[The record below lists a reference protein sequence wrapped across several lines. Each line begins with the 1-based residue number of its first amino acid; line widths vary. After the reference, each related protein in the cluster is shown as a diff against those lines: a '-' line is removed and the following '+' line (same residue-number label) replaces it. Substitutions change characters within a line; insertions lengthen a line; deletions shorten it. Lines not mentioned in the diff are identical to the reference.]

1 MDENAFWE
9 LLEDCRPAGPDPDAD
24 LLAEALSVSLSA
36 GPLHRVVAFAEKLS
50 WLLYRLDRREYGRGL
65 SGDQFL
71 YTRCAV
77 VAAGRAVYESVL
89 DDPAEF
95 VPYAEGLVWAEGLL
109 YVPDQAYEHLTGEQ
123 WPRAT
128 RYSYESF
135 TNREGWAGAWLG
147 GSGL

>member
-1 MDENAFWE
+1 MDENAFWD

-24 LLAEALSVSLSA
+24 LLAAALTVALST
-36 GPLHRVVAFAEKLS
+36 GPLHRVVAFAEWLS

-65 SGDQFL
+65 PGDVFL
-71 YTRCAV
+71 HIRCAV
-77 VAAGRAVYESVL
+77 VAAGRAAYESVL
-89 DDPAEF
+89 ADPAEF
-95 VPYAEGLVWAEGLL
+95 APYAEGPARAEDLL

-135 TNREGWAGAWLG
+135 TNREGWSGAWLG
-147 GSGL
+147 GT